1 MFKNSHR
8 DEREVT
14 MDSLN
19 QARIA
24 DGLEA
29 HDHPPARNEVL
40 GLLALLIFIAL
51 LTLATT

>member
-1 MFKNSHR
+1 MFKNSDR
-8 DEREVT
+8 DERGVT
-14 MDSLN
+14 TDRLN

-29 HDHPPARNEVL
+29 HYHPPARNEIL